1 MDLSPFYKLFEN
13 IFNENI
19 EIGTVENSDI
29 LFESV
34 FGNDTLLYKKKWLC
48 SFFFIGESDRRLSI
62 FIENELQ
69 NSRLKHYSC
78 VLKGKSGNDKN
89 SKNVINFPLFVLYSY
104 SFGFTYNFKRYNFKR
119 HNFPVNRFKN
129 VPQKNVC
136 VIISNIIDSE
146 GRNIFIEELDKKVKI
161 DYAGEYKNN
170 VERIQHPNSSPEF
183 IDFVSKYKVI
193 IAMENSKNN
202 NYITEK
208 ILHGFAANTIPVYWG
223 ADNIEKYFNKERFI
237 NVKSFNNNDI
247 NEANDKIMAVLNN
260 DDLFIEMINKPVYVD
275 NFCPLTL
282 NKISKNVKKL
292 LNIKNKQYKKFIT
305 FGGPTE
311 NYHNSV
317 RRICEEAKNLDYFD
331 EIKGFTEYDLKN
343 NRIFWEKHKNFI
355 ENNFRGYG
363 YWIWKSFLIKKTLEG
378 LKHNDILIYCDAGCE
393 INNNGK
399 QRLKEYIDMLN
410 SNKQNH
416 GLISFQLDYKELQ
429 YTKKSIFDNFQSNEY
444 EKNMLQ
450 CLNGIIIIKKNKHSI
465 NIINEWN
472 KNCKKYNLIN
482 DEIQNEDKDFVENRH
497 DQSILSIL
505 VNKHGSIKLLDET
518 YFHPNWET
526 DGYCYPFWV
535 KRIK

>member
-34 FGNDTLLYKKKWLC
+34 FGNDTLLYKKKWLY

-62 FIENELQ
+62 FIENGLQ
-69 NSRLKHYSC
+69 NSRLKDYSC

-104 SFGFTYNFKRYNFKR
+104 SFDFTYNFKRYNFKR

-146 GRNIFIEELDKKVKI
+146 GRNLFIEELDKKVKI

-223 ADNIEKYFNKERFI
+223 ADNVEKYFNKERFI

-247 NEANDKIMAVLNN
+247 NEAIDKIMAVLNN
-260 DDLFIEMINKPVYVD
+260 DDLFIEMINKPVYVN
-275 NFCPLTL
+275 NFCPITL
-282 NKISKNVKKL
+282 NNISTNVKKL

-317 RRICEEAKNLDYFD
+317 TRICEEAKNLDYFD

-355 ENNFRGYG
+355 ENNSRGYG
-363 YWIWKSFLIKKTLEG
+363 YWVWKPYLIKKALEG
-378 LKHNDILIYCDAGCE
+378 LKHNDILIYCDAGCQ

-416 GLISFQLDYKELQ
+416 GLISFQLEFKELQ

-450 CLNGIIIIKKNKHSI
+450 CLGGIIIIKKNKHSK

-482 DEIQNEDKDFVENRH
+482 DEIQNEDKDFVENRN
-497 DQSILSIL
+497 DQSILSVL
-505 VNKHGSIKLLDET
+505 VNKHGSIKLQDET
-518 YFHPNWET
+518 YFSPNWET
-526 DGYCYPFWV
+526 DGYCYPFWA